1 MRVLR
6 IATTGE
12 DSQRLVGMLI
22 PEPAVEEV
30 VAELSGERPQAGGD
44 GPSASGGGG
53 SGGGEGGGA
62 GKSKGRGKGRSRGRG
77 SRQKGRAQESE

>member
-12 DSQRLVGMLI
+12 DSQRLVGMLV

-30 VAELSGERPQAGGD
+30 VAELT
-44 GPSASGGGG
+44 
-53 SGGGEGGGA
+53 GA
-62 GKSKGRGKGRSRGRG
+62 
-77 SRQKGRAQESE
+77 QPAEQPAPNA